1 VNRLKIN
8 LLLLLLL
15 LLACS
20 GCSADTSYLMK
31 PVDITPWL
39 RPEGG
44 EALVDPALLTPII
57 PSEPSSDPTGSEEAP
72 NSDVTGAHA
81 AGQSHPIDLAAV
93 LKLAGSGAVE
103 IDLAR
108 SRAKEAAHEAKV
120 QQAQAL
126 PFLTPRARFFR
137 HEGYNQNNRGL
148 MFDVDRQTATAGAGA
163 DLVLQPSEAIYRSLA
178 AAQRASAAS
187 ASYRAR
193 VDATLVRAAR
203 TYFAL
208 ATSAAQQAIAG
219 DDLRAAQ
226 ELLRIE
232 QARETAG
239 VSLPASVARA
249 RARLA
254 EAEGRLQAAI
264 GEVTGNSAELAGLLN
279 LRTAAQL
286 TPQIADAVALIELV
300 DAKQSNEGLIALALH
315 LNPELQAATSR
326 IAAAASEADLTR
338 WGWLLPELRAGVT
351 LDEFGSTFGNT
362 NDREN
367 YYAGVSW
374 RLDFGMTARHSAN
387 VERQRQAEL
396 QATNVRNQLV
406 TTIHRLRAQIKTAAA
421 RVDAGRREVEAASES
436 LRLVTAQHTQGAGLL
451 LQVLDA
457 QAAQSRARINLL
469 AAVGSHNVAQYSLLR
484 ATGGSR

>member
-1 VNRLKIN
+1 MSPLKIN
-8 LLLLLLL
+8 LLLL
-15 LLACS
+15 S
-20 GCSADTSYLMK
+20 GICASCAADTSYLTK

-39 RPEGG
+39 RSETG
-44 EALVDPALLTPII
+44 EQLINPSLFRPNAPSGSSNESPAP
-57 PSEPSSDPTGSEEAP
+57 DMQ
-72 NSDVTGAHA
+72 GAHA
-81 AGQSHPIDLAAV
+81 ADKAHPIDLAAV
-93 LKLAGSGAVE
+93 LKLAGSGAVD

-108 SRAKEAAHEAKV
+108 SRAKEAAHDAKV

-137 HEGYNQNNRGL
+137 HEGLNQNNAGL
-148 MFDVDRQTATAGAGA
+148 LFDVDRQTAVAGAGV

-178 AAQRASAAS
+178 AAQRASAES
-187 ASYRAR
+187 AAYRAR

-219 DDLRAAQ
+219 DDLRAAE
-226 ELLRIE
+226 ELVRIE
-232 QARETAG
+232 QARESAG
-239 VSLPASVARA
+239 VALPASVARA
-249 RARLA
+249 QARFA

-264 GEVTGNSAELAGLLN
+264 GEVIGNSAELAGLLN
-279 LRTAAQL
+279 LHTAAQL
-286 TPQIADAVALIELV
+286 TPQISDAVALIELV
-300 DAKQSNEGLIALALH
+300 DSNQSHEALVTRALH
-315 LNPELQAATSR
+315 LNPQLQAATSR
-326 IAAAASEADLTR
+326 IAAASSEADLTR

-351 LDEFGSTFGNT
+351 IDEFGSTFGNT
-362 NDREN
+362 SDREN

-374 RLDFGMTARHSAN
+374 RLDFGMSARHSAN
-387 VERQRQAEL
+387 VERQIQAEL

-406 TTIHRLRAQIKTAAA
+406 TTIHRLRAQIRTSAA
-421 RVDAGRREVEAASES
+421 RVDAGRREVDAAAES
-436 LRLVTAQHTQGAGLL
+436 LRLVTAQHKQGTGIL

-457 QAAQSRARINLL
+457 QAAQSRARINLI

>member
-286 TPQIADAVALIELV
+286 TPQIA
-300 DAKQSNEGLIALALH
+300 KQSNEGLIALALH